1 MILSI
6 LKKIIGSKNNRD
18 LRRIRKTVA
27 EINSLEESLKLF
39 SDKDLREKTN
49 QFRDRLASGEQLDEM
64 LAEAFATVR
73 ETSRRVLA
81 MRHFDVQLIGGI
93 TLHEGR
99 IAEMRTG
106 EGKTLAATLSA
117 YLNALPAKGVHIIT
131 VNDYLAKRD
140 AQWMLP
146 LYRALGLSLGV
157 IQSHRGG
164 NEASSFYCSADDEN
178 GLTVSTR
185 KEAYAADITYGTN
198 NEFGFDYLRDNMAV
212 SSEQLVQGELFYS
225 VIDEV
230 DSILVDEA
238 RTPLIISGK
247 VSDSTKWYSDFTR
260 IVKGMKRDV
269 HYEIDEAKKQV
280 HTTEVGVEYVESKL
294 GIKNLYENTQT
305 NFIHY
310 LTATLRAKTI
320 FTKDVDYI
328 IADGQI
334 KIVDEFTGR
343 VLEGRRYSDG
353 LHQALEAKENVKI
366 QDENQTL
373 ASITYQNYFRMYE
386 NLAGMTGTAK
396 TEEEEFVQIYNLEV
410 VEIPTNLPIQR
421 SDQQDAVYKTN
432 SAKLDAV
439 IEDIKLRNTK
449 GQPILLGT
457 VSVEASEE
465 ISKLLTSK
473 GIVHN
478 VLNAKNHEEEA
489 NIVAQAGRLGAVT
502 VATNMAG
509 RGVDIKLG
517 GNPEDMAIQLQ
528 IKENQQDNPN
538 FLKTKIVEFE
548 SKVEKEK
555 QDVLELGG
563 LYVLGTERHESRRID
578 NQLRGRSGRQG
589 DPGESR
595 FYISLQDDLMR
606 RFQGERIESIMNK
619 LNLPDEE
626 RIEQSMVT
634 KSIERAQAQVESLN
648 FEIRKNVLKFDQ
660 VLNQQ
665 RDVIYKWRRELLR
678 SESIHDLIEGWFED
692 VVDLISKNIE
702 NYKKSYESLDQFKD
716 LVENELSEL
725 LSDAAKNKLFQNLE
739 INDNLDIEKSLK
751 DLFYDNEKQDENN
764 FWNLARGSALSF
776 IDQSWKDHLAEMDY
790 LRSGIGLRAM
800 GQRDPLV
807 EYQNEGYDLFE
818 ELIDNV
824 KFSVIRI
831 LLNFD
836 KNLIVQKEKNIDD
849 NVKEKTITKDKIG
862 RNDPCYCGSGKKYK
876 KCGMVDACIK
886 KS

>member
-1 MILSI
+1 MSIFKRVLSV
-6 LKKIIGSKNNRD
+6 GSGKLASELND
-18 LRRIRKTVA
+18 VVQA
-27 EINSLEESLKLF
+27 INDKEKEFELF
-39 SDKDLREKTN
+39 SDEEIKLNFQELSKKLNGDPQSIEV
-49 QFRDRLASGEQLDEM
+49 
-64 LAEAFATVR
+64 EAFAYIR
-73 ETSRRVLA
+73 EAAKRTLGQ
-81 MRHFDVQLIGGI
+81 RHYDVQLFGG
-93 TLHEGR
+93 LVLLR
-99 IAEMRTG
+99 NKIAEMKTG
-106 EGKTLAATLSA
+106 EGKTLVSTLPIS
-117 YLNALPAKGVHIIT
+117 LMALFKKGVHVVT
-131 VNDYLAKRD
+131 VNEYLAKRD
-140 AQWMLP
+140 AEWMSP
-146 LYRALGLSLGV
+146 IYNFLGLEV
-157 IQSHRGG
+157 
-164 NEASSFYCSADDEN
+164 
-178 GLTVSTR
+178 GLIHSNQDPAE
-185 KEAYAADITYGTN
+185 KNQAYKKDITYGTN
-198 NEFGFDYLRDNMAV
+198 NEFGFDYLRDNMAI
-212 SSEQLVQGELFYS
+212 SREQLVQGELFYS

-247 VSDSTKWYSDFTR
+247 VSDSTKWYSEFTK
-260 IVKGMKRDV
+260 IVKGMKRDI

-280 HTTEVGVEYVESKL
+280 HTTELGVEYVESKL
-294 GIKNLYENTQT
+294 GISNLYENTKT

-320 FTKDVDYI
+320 YVKDVDYI
-328 IADGQI
+328 IGDGQI

-396 TEEEEFVQIYNLEV
+396 TEEDEFVQIYNLEV
-410 VEIPTNLPIQR
+410 VEIPTNLPVQR
-421 SDQQDAVYKTN
+421 VDQQDAVYKTN
-432 SAKLDAV
+432 KAKLEAV
-439 IEDIKLRNTK
+439 IEDIKIRNQN

-465 ISKLLTSK
+465 ISKILTSK

-478 VLNAKNHEEEA
+478 VLNAKNHEQEA
-489 NIVAQAGRLGAVT
+489 NIIAQAGKLGAVT

-517 GNPEDMAIQLQ
+517 GNADEMALQLQ
-528 IKENQQDNPN
+528 IKEEKLENPN
-538 FLKTKIVEFE
+538 YLISKIKELE
-548 SKVEKEK
+548 DNVEKEK
-555 QDVLELGG
+555 VLSLGG

-595 FYISLQDDLMR
+595 FYISLQDELMR

-619 LNLPDEE
+619 LNLPDDE

-678 SESIHDLIEGWFED
+678 SENISSLIEGWLSD
-692 VVDLISKNIE
+692 VLETVANNIE
-702 NYKKSYESLDQFKD
+702 SFKKSYENLEHFNE
-716 LVENELSEL
+716 LVENELGEL
-725 LSDAAKNKLFQNLE
+725 LSDLARGKFLKNLE
-739 INDNLDIEKSLK
+739 INDDLDIYK
-751 DLFYDNEKQDENN
+751 DLENLFNDNENQDKEN
-764 FWNLARGSALSF
+764 FWRLARGSALSF
-776 IDQSWKDHLAEMDY
+776 IDQSWKDHLSEMDY

-818 ELIDNV
+818 ELINNV

-836 KNLIVQKEKNIDD
+836 KTLIVQKEKNIDD
-849 NVKEKTITKDKIG
+849 NVKDKVIAKDKIG
-862 RNDPCYCGSGKKYK
+862 RNDPCYCGSGKKFK
-876 KCGMVDACIK
+876 KCGLVDKCIK

>member
-1 MILSI
+1 MSIFKKVLSV
-6 LKKIIGSKNNRD
+6 GSGKLASELND
-18 LRRIRKTVA
+18 VVQA
-27 EINSLEESLKLF
+27 INDKEKEFELF
-39 SDKDLREKTN
+39 SDEEIKLNFQDLSKKLNGDPQSIEV
-49 QFRDRLASGEQLDEM
+49 
-64 LAEAFATVR
+64 EAFAYIR
-73 ETSRRVLA
+73 EAAKRTLGQ
-81 MRHFDVQLIGGI
+81 RHYDVQLFGG
-93 TLHEGR
+93 LVLLR
-99 IAEMRTG
+99 NKIAEMKTG
-106 EGKTLAATLSA
+106 EGKTLVSTLPIS
-117 YLNALPAKGVHIIT
+117 LMALFKKGVHVVT
-131 VNDYLAKRD
+131 VNEYLAKRD
-140 AQWMLP
+140 AEWMSP
-146 LYRALGLSLGV
+146 IYNFLGLDV
-157 IQSHRGG
+157 
-164 NEASSFYCSADDEN
+164 
-178 GLTVSTR
+178 GLIHSNQDPEE
-185 KEAYAADITYGTN
+185 KNQAYKKDITYGTN
-198 NEFGFDYLRDNMAV
+198 NEFGFDYLRDNMAI

-247 VSDSTKWYSDFTR
+247 VSDSTKWYSEFTK

-280 HTTEVGVEYVESKL
+280 HTTELGVEFVESKL
-294 GIKNLYENTQT
+294 GISNLYENTKT

-320 FTKDVDYI
+320 FVKDVDYI
-328 IADGQI
+328 VSDGQI

-353 LHQALEAKENVKI
+353 LHQALEAKENVRI

-421 SDQQDAVYKTN
+421 ADQQDAVYKTN
-432 SAKLDAV
+432 KAKLDAV
-439 IEDIKLRNTK
+439 IEDIKLRNQN
-449 GQPILLGT
+449 GQPVLLGT

-465 ISKLLTSK
+465 ISKILTSK

-478 VLNAKNHEEEA
+478 VLNAKNHEQEA
-489 NIVAQAGRLGAVT
+489 NIIAQAGKLGAVT

-517 GNPEDMAIQLQ
+517 GNAEEMALQLQ
-528 IKENQQDNPN
+528 INENEQDNPN
-538 FLKTKIVEFE
+538 YLE
-548 SKVEKEK
+548 SKISELEENVEIEKEK
-555 QDVLELGG
+555 VLSLGG

-595 FYISLQDDLMR
+595 FYISLQDELMR
-606 RFQGERIESIMNK
+606 RFQGERIESIMTK
-619 LNLPDEE
+619 LNLPDDE

-678 SESIHDLIEGWFED
+678 SQNINSLIEGWLSD
-692 VVDLISKNIE
+692 VLETVANNIDS
-702 NYKKSYESLDQFKD
+702 YKKTYENLEHF
-716 LVENELSEL
+716 NELVKDELGEL
-725 LSDAAKNKLFQNLE
+725 LSDSVRSKFIKNLQ
-739 INDNLDIEKSLK
+739 INDDLDIYK
-751 DLFYDNEKQDENN
+751 DLEDLFNENEKQDTDN

-776 IDQSWKDHLAEMDY
+776 IDQSWKDHLSEMDY

-818 ELIDNV
+818 DLINNV

-836 KNLIVQKEKNIDD
+836 KNLIVQKDNNIDD
-849 NVKEKTITKDKIG
+849 NVKEKVITKDKIG

-876 KCGMVDACIK
+876 KCGLVDKCIK

>member
-1 MILSI
+1 MSIFKKVLSVGSGK
-6 LKKIIGSKNNRD
+6 LTTELNKI
-18 LRRIRKTVA
+18 VE
-27 EINSLEESLKLF
+27 EINSRESSLEKLTDEEIKTGF
-39 SDKDLREKTN
+39 LALSDKIDGTPHSIEV
-49 QFRDRLASGEQLDEM
+49 
-64 LAEAFATVR
+64 EAFAFVR
-73 ETSRRVLA
+73 EAAKRSIGQ
-81 MRHFDVQLIGGI
+81 RHYDVQLFGGLVLLRNKI
-93 TLHEGR
+93 S
-99 IAEMRTG
+99 EMKTG
-106 EGKTLAATLSA
+106 EGKTLVSTLPIS
-117 YLNALPAKGVHIIT
+117 LMALYKKGVHVVT

-140 AQWMLP
+140 AEWMSP
-146 LYRALGLSLGV
+146 IYNFLGLDV
-157 IQSHRGG
+157 
-164 NEASSFYCSADDEN
+164 
-178 GLTVSTR
+178 GLIYSNQDYFE
-185 KEAYAADITYGTN
+185 KINAYKKDITYGTN

-212 SSEQLVQGELFYS
+212 TSEQLVQGDLFYS

-247 VSDSTKWYSDFTR
+247 VDDSTKWYSEFTK
-260 IVKGMKRDV
+260 IVRGMKNEI

-280 HTTEVGVEYVESKL
+280 HPTEVGVEFVESKL
-294 GIKNLYENTQT
+294 GIANLYENTQT

-310 LTATLRAKTI
+310 LTACLRSQTI

-328 IADGQI
+328 VSDGQI

-353 LHQALEAKENVKI
+353 LHQALEAKENVRI

-396 TEEEEFVQIYNLEV
+396 TEEEEFIQIYNLEV
-410 VEIPTNLPIQR
+410 IEIPTNLPIQR
-421 SDQQDAVYKTN
+421 MDQQDAVYKTN
-432 SAKLDAV
+432 EAKLNAV
-439 IEDIKLRNTK
+439 IQDIEERNKK

-465 ISKLLTSK
+465 VSRNLTSK

-478 VLNAKNHEEEA
+478 VLNAKNHEQEA
-489 NIVAQAGRLGAVT
+489 NIIAQAGKLGAVT

-517 GNPEDMAIQLQ
+517 GNPEEMAFQQQKIENKLEDDNYLEQK
-528 IKENQQDNPN
+528 IKELDMQ
-538 FLKTKIVEFE
+538 VE
-548 SKVEKEK
+548 VEKKE
-555 QDVLELGG
+555 VLDLGG
-563 LYVLGTERHESRRID
+563 LYVLGTERHDSRRID

-665 RDVIYKWRRELLR
+665 REVIYKWRRQLLR
-678 SESIHDLIEGWFED
+678 SESIEDLIVEWFHD
-692 VVDLISKNIE
+692 VTEVIDTNIE
-702 NYKKSYESLDQFKD
+702 SHKRNYESLEQFEQ
-716 LVENELSEL
+716 LVSEELNDL
-725 LSDAAKNKLFQNLE
+725 LSDTIKKDFLSRLDINDSLNTANNLLLLFNKNKT
-739 INDNLDIEKSLK
+739 
-751 DLFYDNEKQDENN
+751 QDEEN
-764 FWNLARGSALSF
+764 FWQLARGSSLSF
-776 IDQSWKDHLAEMDY
+776 IDQTWKDHLSEMDY

-800 GQRDPLV
+800 GQRDPRV
-807 EYQNEGYDLFE
+807 EYQNEGFELFE
-818 ELIDNV
+818 DLISNV
-824 KFSVIRI
+824 KFSVIR
-831 LLNFD
+831 LLMNFD
-836 KNLIVQKEKNIDD
+836 KSLITQREKKVDK
-849 NVKEKTITKDKIG
+849 VKTIENSSDKVG
-862 RNDPCYCGSGKKYK
+862 RNDPCYCGSGIKYK
-876 KCGMVDACIK
+876 KCGMVDKCIK

>member
-1 MILSI
+1 MSIFKKVLSV
-6 LKKIIGSKNNRD
+6 GSGKLASELND
-18 LRRIRKTVA
+18 VVQA
-27 EINSLEESLKLF
+27 INDKEKEFELF
-39 SDKDLREKTN
+39 SDEEIKVNFQDLSKKLNGDPQNIEV
-49 QFRDRLASGEQLDEM
+49 
-64 LAEAFATVR
+64 EAFAYIR
-73 ETSRRVLA
+73 EAAKRTLGQ
-81 MRHFDVQLIGGI
+81 RHYDVQIFGG
-93 TLHEGR
+93 LVLLR
-99 IAEMRTG
+99 NKIAEMKTG
-106 EGKTLAATLSA
+106 EGKTLVSTLPIS
-117 YLNALPAKGVHIIT
+117 LMALFKKGVHVVT
-131 VNDYLAKRD
+131 VNEYLAKRD
-140 AQWMLP
+140 AEWMSP
-146 LYRALGLSLGV
+146 IYNFLGLEV
-157 IQSHRGG
+157 
-164 NEASSFYCSADDEN
+164 
-178 GLTVSTR
+178 GLIHSNQNPEE
-185 KEAYAADITYGTN
+185 KNQAYKKDITYGTN
-198 NEFGFDYLRDNMAV
+198 NEFGFDYLRDNMAI

-247 VSDSTKWYSDFTR
+247 VSDSTKWYSEFTK
-260 IVKGMKRDV
+260 IVKGMKRDI

-280 HTTEVGVEYVESKL
+280 HTTELGVEFVESKL
-294 GIKNLYENTQT
+294 GISNLYENTKT

-320 FTKDVDYI
+320 FVKDVDYI
-328 IADGQI
+328 VADGQI

-421 SDQQDAVYKTN
+421 ADQQDAVYKTN
-432 SAKLDAV
+432 KAKLDAV
-439 IEDIKLRNTK
+439 IEDIKHRNQN

-465 ISKLLTSK
+465 ISKILTSK

-478 VLNAKNHEEEA
+478 VLNAKNHEQEA
-489 NIVAQAGRLGAVT
+489 NIIAQAGKLGAVT

-517 GNPEDMAIQLQ
+517 GNAEEMAIQLQ
-528 IKENQQDNPN
+528 IKENELENPN
-538 FLKTKIVEFE
+538 YLKSKVSELEE
-548 SKVEKEK
+548 SVEKEK
-555 QDVLELGG
+555 EKVLSLGG

-595 FYISLQDDLMR
+595 FYISLQDELMR

-678 SESIHDLIEGWFED
+678 SESVSDLVEGWLSD
-692 VVDLISKNIE
+692 VLETVENNIE
-702 NYKKSYESLDQFKD
+702 SYKKSYENLEHFNE
-716 LVENELSEL
+716 LVENELGEL
-725 LSDAAKNKLFQNLE
+725 LSDSVRGKFLKNLQ
-739 INDNLDIEKSLK
+739 INDDLDIYK
-751 DLFYDNEKQDENN
+751 DLENLFNENKKQDTDN

-776 IDQSWKDHLAEMDY
+776 IDQSWKDHLSEMDY

-818 ELIDNV
+818 ELINNV

-849 NVKEKTITKDKIG
+849 NVKEKVITKDKIG
-862 RNDPCYCGSGKKYK
+862 RNDTCYCGSGKKYK
-876 KCGMVDACIK
+876 KCGLVNKCIK

>member
-1 MILSI
+1 MSIFKKVLSV
-6 LKKIIGSKNNRD
+6 GSGKLASELND
-18 LRRIRKTVA
+18 VVQA
-27 EINSLEESLKLF
+27 INDKEKVFELF
-39 SDKDLREKTN
+39 SDEEIKVNFQDLSKKLNGDPQSIEI
-49 QFRDRLASGEQLDEM
+49 
-64 LAEAFATVR
+64 EAFAYIR
-73 ETSRRVLA
+73 EAAKRTLGQ
-81 MRHFDVQLIGGI
+81 RHYDVQLFGG
-93 TLHEGR
+93 LVLLR
-99 IAEMRTG
+99 NKIAEMKTG
-106 EGKTLAATLSA
+106 EGKTLVSTLPIS
-117 YLNALPAKGVHIIT
+117 LMALFKKGVHVVT
-131 VNDYLAKRD
+131 VNEYLAKRD
-140 AQWMLP
+140 AEWMSP
-146 LYRALGLSLGV
+146 IYNFLGLEV
-157 IQSHRGG
+157 
-164 NEASSFYCSADDEN
+164 
-178 GLTVSTR
+178 GLIHSNQNPEE
-185 KEAYAADITYGTN
+185 KNQAYKKDITYGTN
-198 NEFGFDYLRDNMAV
+198 NEFGFDYLRDNMAI

-247 VSDSTKWYSDFTR
+247 VSDSTKWYSEFTK
-260 IVKGMKRDV
+260 IVKGMKRDI

-280 HTTEVGVEYVESKL
+280 HTTEIGVEFVESKL
-294 GIKNLYENTQT
+294 GISNLYENTKT

-320 FTKDVDYI
+320 FVKDVDYI
-328 IADGQI
+328 VADGQI

-421 SDQQDAVYKTN
+421 ADQQDAVYKTN
-432 SAKLDAV
+432 KSKLDAV
-439 IEDIKLRNTK
+439 IEDIKHRNQN

-478 VLNAKNHEEEA
+478 VLNAKNHEQEA
-489 NIVAQAGRLGAVT
+489 NIIAQAGKLGAVT

-517 GNPEDMAIQLQ
+517 GNAEEMAIQLQ
-528 IKENQQDNPN
+528 IKENELENPN
-538 FLKTKIVEFE
+538 YLKSKILELEENVER
-548 SKVEKEK
+548 EKEK
-555 QDVLELGG
+555 VLSLGG

-595 FYISLQDDLMR
+595 FYISLQDELMR

-619 LNLPDEE
+619 LNLPDDE

-678 SESIHDLIEGWFED
+678 SESVSDLIEGWLSD
-692 VVDLISKNIE
+692 VLETVENNIE
-702 NYKKSYESLDQFKD
+702 SYKKSYENLEHFNE
-716 LVENELSEL
+716 LIENELGEL
-725 LSDAAKNKLFQNLE
+725 LSDSVRGKFLKNIQINDDLDIYKDLEKLF
-739 INDNLDIEKSLK
+739 
-751 DLFYDNEKQDENN
+751 NENKKQDIDN

-776 IDQSWKDHLAEMDY
+776 IDQSWKDHLSEMDY

-818 ELIDNV
+818 ELINNV

-836 KNLIVQKEKNIDD
+836 KTLIVQKEKNIDD
-849 NVKEKTITKDKIG
+849 NVKEKVITKDKIG

-876 KCGMVDACIK
+876 KCGLVDKCIK

>member
-1 MILSI
+1 MSIFKKVLSV
-6 LKKIIGSKNNRD
+6 GSGKLATELNT
-18 LRRIRKTVA
+18 IVA
-27 EINSLEESLKLF
+27 AINSKEQEFEKF
-39 SDKDLREKTN
+39 SDQEIKTN
-49 QFRDRLASGEQLDEM
+49 FQNLSEQLEDSSQNIEV
-64 LAEAFATVR
+64 EAFAYTR
-73 ETSRRVLA
+73 EAAKRTLGQ
-81 MRHFDVQLIGGI
+81 RHYDVQIFGG
-93 TLHEGR
+93 LVLLR
-99 IAEMRTG
+99 NKIAEMKTG
-106 EGKTLAATLSA
+106 EGKTLVSTLPIS
-117 YLNALPAKGVHIIT
+117 LMALYKKGVHVVT
-131 VNDYLAKRD
+131 VNEYLAKRD
-140 AQWMLP
+140 AEWMRP
-146 LYRALGLSLGV
+146 IYEFLGLEVGLIHSNQDPL
-157 IQSHRGG
+157 
-164 NEASSFYCSADDEN
+164 EKAASY
-178 GLTVSTR
+178 
-185 KEAYAADITYGTN
+185 KKDITYGTN

-212 SSEQLVQGELFYS
+212 SNEQLVQGKLFYS

-260 IVKGMKRDV
+260 IVKGMKRDI

-294 GIKNLYENTQT
+294 GITNLYENTQT

-328 IADGQI
+328 VSDGQI

-421 SDQQDAVYKTN
+421 MDQQDAVYKTN
-432 SAKLDAV
+432 TAKLEAV
-439 IEDIKLRNTK
+439 IEDIKIRNDK

-478 VLNAKNHEEEA
+478 VLNAKNHEQEA
-489 NIVAQAGRLGAVT
+489 HIIAQAGRMGAVT

-517 GNPEDMAIQLQ
+517 GNPEEMAIQQQ
-528 IKENQQDNPN
+528 IKENQQDNQE
-538 FLKTKIVEFE
+538 FLESKISEFE
-548 SKVEKEK
+548 SEVEKEK
-555 QDVLELGG
+555 KRVLELGG

-678 SESIHDLIEGWFED
+678 SQSIKNLIEGWFED
-692 VVDLISKNIE
+692 VTDIVSNNIE
-702 NYKKSYESLDQFKD
+702 SYKKNYETLDDFKIS
-716 LVENELSEL
+716 VENELSEL
-725 LSDAAKNKLFQNLE
+725 LSDTTKNKLIQKLE
-739 INDNLDIEKSLK
+739 INDNLEIKKSLEE
-751 DLFYDNEKQDENN
+751 LFYNNENQDINN

-824 KFSVIRI
+824 KFSVVRI

-836 KNLIVQKEKNIDD
+836 KNLIVKKEKNIDD
-849 NVKEKTITKDKIG
+849 NVKEKTILKDKIG

-876 KCGMVDACIK
+876 KCGMINACIK

>member
-1 MILSI
+1 LSI
-6 LKKIIGSKNNRD
+6 FKKVLSVGSGKLASELNTIVD
-18 LRRIRKTVA
+18 
-27 EINSLEESLKLF
+27 EINDKEQEFEKLSDEEI
-39 SDKDLREKTN
+39 KTN
-49 QFRDRLASGEQLDEM
+49 FQNLSNQLTDSPLSIEV
-64 LAEAFATVR
+64 EAFAYTR
-73 ETSRRVLA
+73 EAAKRTIGQ
-81 MRHFDVQLIGGI
+81 RHYDVQIFGGLVLLRNKI
-93 TLHEGR
+93 T
-99 IAEMRTG
+99 EMKTG
-106 EGKTLAATLSA
+106 EGKTLVSTLPIS
-117 YLNALPAKGVHIIT
+117 LMALFKKGVHVVT
-131 VNDYLAKRD
+131 VNEYLAKRD
-140 AQWMLP
+140 AEWMSP
-146 LYRALGLSLGV
+146 IYNFLGLEV
-157 IQSHRGG
+157 
-164 NEASSFYCSADDEN
+164 
-178 GLTVSTR
+178 GLIHSNQAPLD
-185 KEAYAADITYGTN
+185 KAAAYKKNITYGTN

-432 SAKLDAV
+432 RAKLDAV

-862 RNDPCYCGSGKKYK
+862 RNDQCYCGSGKKYK
-876 KCGMVDACIK
+876 KCGMVDACTK

>member
-1 MILSI
+1 MSIFKKVLSVGSGK
-6 LKKIIGSKNNRD
+6 LTTELNKI
-18 LRRIRKTVA
+18 VE
-27 EINSLEESLKLF
+27 EINSRESSLEKLTDEEIKTGF
-39 SDKDLREKTN
+39 LALSDKIDGTPHSIEV
-49 QFRDRLASGEQLDEM
+49 
-64 LAEAFATVR
+64 EAFAFVR
-73 ETSRRVLA
+73 EAAKRSIGQ
-81 MRHFDVQLIGGI
+81 RHYDVQLFGGLVLLRNKI
-93 TLHEGR
+93 S
-99 IAEMRTG
+99 EMKTG
-106 EGKTLAATLSA
+106 EGKTLVSTLPIS
-117 YLNALPAKGVHIIT
+117 LMALYKKGVHVVT

-140 AQWMLP
+140 AEWMSP
-146 LYRALGLSLGV
+146 IYHFLGLDV
-157 IQSHRGG
+157 
-164 NEASSFYCSADDEN
+164 
-178 GLTVSTR
+178 GLIYSNQDYFE
-185 KEAYAADITYGTN
+185 KINAYKKDITYGTN

-212 SSEQLVQGELFYS
+212 TSEQLVQGDLFYS

-247 VSDSTKWYSDFTR
+247 VDDSTKWYSEFTK
-260 IVKGMKRDV
+260 IVKGMKNEI

-280 HTTEVGVEYVESKL
+280 HPTEVGVEFVESKL
-294 GIKNLYENTQT
+294 GIANLYENTQT

-310 LTATLRAKTI
+310 LTACLRSQTI

-328 IADGQI
+328 VSDGQI

-353 LHQALEAKENVKI
+353 LHQALEAKENVRI

-396 TEEEEFVQIYNLEV
+396 TEEEEFIQIYNLEV
-410 VEIPTNLPIQR
+410 IEIPTNVPIQR
-421 SDQQDAVYKTN
+421 MDQQDAVYKTN
-432 SAKLDAV
+432 DAKLNAV
-439 IEDIKLRNTK
+439 IQDIEERNKK

-465 ISKLLTSK
+465 VSRNLTSK

-478 VLNAKNHEEEA
+478 VLNAKNHEQEA
-489 NIVAQAGRLGAVT
+489 NIIAQAGKLGAVT

-517 GNPEDMAIQLQ
+517 GNPEEMAFQQQKIENKLDDDNYLEQK
-528 IKENQQDNPN
+528 IKELDMQ
-538 FLKTKIVEFE
+538 VE
-548 SKVEKEK
+548 VEKKE
-555 QDVLELGG
+555 VLDLGG
-563 LYVLGTERHESRRID
+563 LYVLGTERHDSRRID

-665 RDVIYKWRRELLR
+665 REVIYKWRRQLLR
-678 SESIHDLIEGWFED
+678 SESIEDLIVEWFHD
-692 VVDLISKNIE
+692 VTEVIDTNIE
-702 NYKKSYESLDQFKD
+702 SHKRNYESLEQFEQ
-716 LVENELSEL
+716 LVSEELSDL
-725 LSDAAKNKLFQNLE
+725 LSDTIKKDFLRKLD
-739 INDNLDIEKSLK
+739 INDNLNTANNLLLLFNKNKS
-751 DLFYDNEKQDENN
+751 QDEEN
-764 FWNLARGSALSF
+764 FWQLARGSSLSF
-776 IDQSWKDHLAEMDY
+776 IDQTWKDHLSEMDY

-807 EYQNEGYDLFE
+807 EYQNEGFELFE
-818 ELIDNV
+818 DLINNV
-824 KFSVIRI
+824 KFSVIR
-831 LLNFD
+831 LLMNFD
-836 KNLIVQKEKNIDD
+836 KSLITQREKKVDK
-849 NVKEKTITKDKIG
+849 VKTIENSSDKVG
-862 RNDPCYCGSGKKYK
+862 RNDPCYCGSGIKYK
-876 KCGMVDACIK
+876 KCGMVNKCIK

>member
-1 MILSI
+1 MSIFKKVLSV
-6 LKKIIGSKNNRD
+6 GSGKLASELNTVVDAINNKEQEFEKLSD
-18 LRRIRKTVA
+18 Q
-27 EINSLEESLKLF
+27 EI
-39 SDKDLREKTN
+39 KTN
-49 QFRDRLASGEQLDEM
+49 FQNLYKQLNDSPSSIEV
-64 LAEAFATVR
+64 EAFAYTR
-73 ETSRRVLA
+73 EAAKRTLGQ
-81 MRHFDVQLIGGI
+81 RHYDVQIFGG
-93 TLHEGR
+93 LVLLR
-99 IAEMRTG
+99 NKIAEMKTG
-106 EGKTLAATLSA
+106 EGKTLVSTLPIS
-117 YLNALPAKGVHIIT
+117 LMALYKKGVHVVT
-131 VNDYLAKRD
+131 VNEYLAKRD
-140 AQWMLP
+140 AEWMSP
-146 LYRALGLSLGV
+146 IYEFLGLEVGL
-157 IQSHRGG
+157 IH
-164 NEASSFYCSADDEN
+164 SSQDPLDKAA
-178 GLTVSTR
+178 
-185 KEAYAADITYGTN
+185 AYKKDITYGTN

-247 VSDSTKWYSDFTR
+247 VSDSTKWYSDFTK
-260 IVKGMKRDV
+260 IVKGMKKDV

-294 GIKNLYENTQT
+294 GISNLYENTQT

-328 IADGQI
+328 VSDGQI

-410 VEIPTNLPIQR
+410 IEIPTNLPIQR
-421 SDQQDAVYKTN
+421 MDQQDAVYKTN
-432 SAKLDAV
+432 TAKLDAV
-439 IEDIKLRNTK
+439 IEDIKIRNEK

-465 ISKLLTSK
+465 ISKILTSK

-478 VLNAKNHEEEA
+478 VLNAKNHEQEA
-489 NIVAQAGRLGAVT
+489 HIIAQAGRLGAVT

-509 RGVDIKLG
+509 RGVDIK
-517 GNPEDMAIQLQ
+517 Q
-528 IKENQQDNPN
+528 INENQQDNPS
-538 FLKTKIVEFE
+538 FLE
-548 SKVEKEK
+548 SKVLQFESQVQEEK
-555 QDVLELGG
+555 QKVIELGG

-678 SESIHDLIEGWFED
+678 SEKINDLIESWLSD
-692 VVDLISKNIE
+692 VLETVENNIE
-702 NYKKSYESLDQFKD
+702 SYKKSYENLEHFQE

-725 LSDAAKNKLFQNLE
+725 LSDVSRNKFMKNLQINDDLDIYKNLE
-739 INDNLDIEKSLK
+739 
-751 DLFYDNEKQDENN
+751 DLFRENESQDQSN

-776 IDQSWKDHLAEMDY
+776 IDQLWKDHLSEMDY

-807 EYQNEGYDLFE
+807 EYQNEGYNLFE
-818 ELIDNV
+818 DLINNV

-831 LLNFD
+831 LMNFD

-876 KCGMVDACIK
+876 KCGLVDKCIK

>member
-1 MILSI
+1 MSIFKKVLSV
-6 LKKIIGSKNNRD
+6 GSGKLASELNA
-18 LRRIRKTVA
+18 IVA
-27 EINSLEESLKLF
+27 AINSKEQEFEKF
-39 SDKDLREKTN
+39 SDKEIKTN
-49 QFRDRLASGEQLDEM
+49 FQNLSEKLEDSPQSIEID
-64 LAEAFATVR
+64 AFAYTR
-73 ETSRRVLA
+73 EAAKRTLGQ
-81 MRHFDVQLIGGI
+81 RHYDVQIFGG
-93 TLHEGR
+93 LVLLR
-99 IAEMRTG
+99 NKIAEMKTG
-106 EGKTLAATLSA
+106 EGKTLVSTLPIS
-117 YLNALPAKGVHIIT
+117 LMALYKKGVHVVT
-131 VNDYLAKRD
+131 VNEYLAKRD
-140 AQWMLP
+140 AEWMSP
-146 LYRALGLSLGV
+146 IYEFLGLEV
-157 IQSHRGG
+157 
-164 NEASSFYCSADDEN
+164 
-178 GLTVSTR
+178 GLIHSNQDPLDKAVSY
-185 KEAYAADITYGTN
+185 KKDITYGTN

-247 VSDSTKWYSDFTR
+247 VSDATKWYADFTK
-260 IVKGMKRDV
+260 IVRGMKKDI

-280 HTTEVGVEYVESKL
+280 HTTEAGVEYVESKL
-294 GIKNLYENTQT
+294 GINNLYENTQT

-328 IADGQI
+328 VADGQI

-421 SDQQDAVYKTN
+421 MDQQDAVYKTN
-432 SAKLDAV
+432 IAKLNAV
-439 IEDIKLRNTK
+439 IEDIKIRNEK
-449 GQPILLGT
+449 GQPVLLGT

-465 ISKLLTSK
+465 ISKILTSK

-478 VLNAKNHEEEA
+478 VLNAKNHEQEA
-489 NIVAQAGRLGAVT
+489 HIIAQAGRLGAVT

-517 GNPEDMAIQLQ
+517 GNPEEMAIQQQ
-528 IKENQQDNPN
+528 IKDNQKDNSDY
-538 FLKTKIVEFE
+538 LKSKLIEFE
-548 SKVEKEK
+548 LEVEKEK
-555 QDVLELGG
+555 QEVLTLGG

-626 RIEQSMVT
+626 KIEQSMVT

-678 SESIHDLIEGWFED
+678 SDSISNFIEDWFND
-692 VVDLISKNIE
+692 VANLISKNIE
-702 NYKKSYESLDQFKD
+702 EYKKNYESLDQFKD
-716 LVENELSEL
+716 MVKNELSEL
-725 LSDAAKNKLFQNLE
+725 LSDASKNKLFKNLE
-739 INDNLDIEKSLK
+739 INDNLDIFDSLK
-751 DLFYDNEKQDENN
+751 ELFYNNEKQDQQN

-776 IDQSWKDHLAEMDY
+776 IDQSWKDHLSEMDY

-824 KFSVIRI
+824 KYSVIRI

-836 KNLIVQKEKNIDD
+836 KNLIIQKDSNNDD
-849 NVKEKTITKDKIG
+849 KVKGKTVIKDKIG
-862 RNDPCYCGSGKKYK
+862 RNDPCPLGCGIKYK
-876 KCGMVDACIK
+876 KCGIDEKCK
-886 KS
+886 KISETS

>member
-1 MILSI
+1 MSIFKKVLSV
-6 LKKIIGSKNNRD
+6 GSGKLASELND
-18 LRRIRKTVA
+18 VVQA
-27 EINSLEESLKLF
+27 INDKEKDFELF
-39 SDKDLREKTN
+39 SDEEIKVNFQDLSKKLNGDPQSIEI
-49 QFRDRLASGEQLDEM
+49 
-64 LAEAFATVR
+64 EAFAYIR
-73 ETSRRVLA
+73 EAAKRTLGQ
-81 MRHFDVQLIGGI
+81 RHYDVQLFGG
-93 TLHEGR
+93 LVLLR
-99 IAEMRTG
+99 NKIAEMKTG
-106 EGKTLAATLSA
+106 EGKTLVSTLPIS
-117 YLNALPAKGVHIIT
+117 LMALFKKGVHVVT
-131 VNDYLAKRD
+131 VNEYLAKRD
-140 AQWMLP
+140 AEWMSP
-146 LYRALGLSLGV
+146 IYNFLGLEV
-157 IQSHRGG
+157 
-164 NEASSFYCSADDEN
+164 
-178 GLTVSTR
+178 GLIHSNQNPEE
-185 KEAYAADITYGTN
+185 KNQAYKKDITYGTN
-198 NEFGFDYLRDNMAV
+198 NEFGFDYLRDNMAI

-247 VSDSTKWYSDFTR
+247 VSDSTKWYSEFTK
-260 IVKGMKRDV
+260 IVKGMKRDI

-280 HTTEVGVEYVESKL
+280 HTTELGVEYVESKL
-294 GIKNLYENTQT
+294 GIPNLYENTKT

-320 FTKDVDYI
+320 FVKDVDYI
-328 IADGQI
+328 VADGQI

-421 SDQQDAVYKTN
+421 ADQQDAVYKTN
-432 SAKLDAV
+432 KAKLDAV
-439 IEDIKLRNTK
+439 IEDIKLRNQN

-478 VLNAKNHEEEA
+478 VLNAKNHEQEA
-489 NIVAQAGRLGAVT
+489 NIIAQAGKLGAVT

-517 GNPEDMAIQLQ
+517 GNAEEMAIQLQ
-528 IKENQQDNPN
+528 INENELENPN
-538 FLKTKIVEFE
+538 YLKSKISELE
-548 SKVEKEK
+548 ENVEKEK
-555 QDVLELGG
+555 EKVLSLGG

-595 FYISLQDDLMR
+595 FYISLQDELMR

-619 LNLPDEE
+619 LNLPDDE

-665 RDVIYKWRRELLR
+665 RDVIYKWRRELLQ
-678 SESIHDLIEGWFED
+678 SESVSDLIEGWLSD
-692 VVDLISKNIE
+692 VLETVENNIE
-702 NYKKSYESLDQFKD
+702 SYKKSYENLEHFNE
-716 LVENELSEL
+716 LVENELGDL
-725 LSDAAKNKLFQNLE
+725 LSDSVRSKFLNNLQ
-739 INDNLDIEKSLK
+739 INDDLDIYK
-751 DLFYDNEKQDENN
+751 DLENLFKENEKQDRDN

-776 IDQSWKDHLAEMDY
+776 IDQSWKDHLSEMDY

-818 ELIDNV
+818 ELINNV

-836 KNLIVQKEKNIDD
+836 KTLIVQKEKNIDD
-849 NVKEKTITKDKIG
+849 NVKEKVITKDKIG

-876 KCGMVDACIK
+876 KCGLVDKCIK

>member
-1 MILSI
+1 MSIFKKVLSV
-6 LKKIIGSKNNRD
+6 GSGKLATELNT
-18 LRRIRKTVA
+18 IVA
-27 EINSLEESLKLF
+27 AINSKEQEFEKF
-39 SDKDLREKTN
+39 SDQEIKTN
-49 QFRDRLASGEQLDEM
+49 FQNLSEQLEDSSQNIEV
-64 LAEAFATVR
+64 EAFAYTR
-73 ETSRRVLA
+73 EAAKRTLGQ
-81 MRHFDVQLIGGI
+81 RHYDVQIFGG
-93 TLHEGR
+93 LVLLR
-99 IAEMRTG
+99 NKIAEMKTG
-106 EGKTLAATLSA
+106 EGKTLVSTLPIS
-117 YLNALPAKGVHIIT
+117 LMALYKKGVHVVT
-131 VNDYLAKRD
+131 VNEYLAKRD
-140 AQWMLP
+140 AEWMSP
-146 LYRALGLSLGV
+146 VYEFLGLEVGLIHSNQDPLDKA
-157 IQSHRGG
+157 
-164 NEASSFYCSADDEN
+164 ASY
-178 GLTVSTR
+178 
-185 KEAYAADITYGTN
+185 KKDITYGTN

-212 SSEQLVQGELFYS
+212 SNEQLVQGELFYS

-260 IVKGMKRDV
+260 IVKGMKRDI

-280 HTTEVGVEYVESKL
+280 HTTEAGVEYVESKL
-294 GIKNLYENTQT
+294 GITNLYENTQT

-328 IADGQI
+328 VSDGQI

-421 SDQQDAVYKTN
+421 MDQQDAVYKTN
-432 SAKLDAV
+432 TAKLDAV
-439 IEDIKLRNTK
+439 IEDIKIRNDK

-478 VLNAKNHEEEA
+478 VLNAKNHEQEA
-489 NIVAQAGRLGAVT
+489 HIIAQAGRMGAVT

-517 GNPEDMAIQLQ
+517 GNPEEMAIQQQ
-528 IKENQQDNPN
+528 IKENQQDNQEY
-538 FLKTKIVEFE
+538 LASKISKFE
-548 SKVEKEK
+548 SEVEKEK
-555 QDVLELGG
+555 KRVLELGG

-678 SESIHDLIEGWFED
+678 SKNIKNLIEGWFED
-692 VVDLISKNIE
+692 VADIVSNNIE
-702 NYKKSYESLDQFKD
+702 SYKKNYETLDDFKN

-725 LSDAAKNKLFQNLE
+725 LSDVSKNRFIQKLE
-739 INDNLDIEKSLK
+739 INDKLDIKKSLEE
-751 DLFYDNEKQDENN
+751 LFYNNENQDIDN

-807 EYQNEGYDLFE
+807 EYQKEGYDLFE

-836 KNLIVQKEKNIDD
+836 KNLIVKKEKNIDD